1 MSAWYIFYDASIEPI
16 TGTLVAWMVLSS
28 SWQINRLLFTDWNN
42 PSATYYQLFLWLS
55 IDERKEWNP
64 THVPVARHFWQWVI
78 PTINLAE
85 RPMLPLS
92 LLTWNSS
99 AGTLWRVSLHIGKSF
114 RTPNTLISKRSSSH
128 VASYIIF
135 VSANNLTHHRKT
147 HTEWVSAKVCLFSA
161 SDMRRPYLN
170 QSYRLKFEAR
180 RPVNYF
186 L

>member
-92 LLTWNSS
+92 LLTCNSS
-99 AGTLWRVSLHIGKSF
+99 AGTLWWVSLHIGKCF

-135 VSANNLTHHRKT
+135 VSANNLTHT
-147 HTEWVSAKVCLFSA
+147 HH
-161 SDMRRPYLN
+161 P
-170 QSYRLKFEAR
+170 AR
-180 RPVNYF
+180 HILSELAPNFVYF
-186 L
+186 PQVTCVDPISTNHIGWNSKLDVLLI